1 MNGSG
6 IEEVWATIYAK
17 NSIVHMMSGHSYARA
32 LRAHILTYLALT
44 IPVSKSIDFEISG
57 DEDILIENLSHFSFD
72 LLADFLPLKNKIR
85 EKIIEK
91 FEALA
96 SASDTAKLWLQYYKL
111 VELALMFIRS
121 ERRGDI
127 SLQMYCCKEMLP

>member
-1 MNGSG
+1 M
-6 IEEVWATIYAK
+6 EV
-17 NSIVHMMSGHSYARA
+17 A
-32 LRAHILTYLALT
+32 LRRSILTYLALT
-44 IPVSKSIDFEISG
+44 VPVSKSIDFEISG

-96 SASDTAKLWLQYYKL
+96 SASDTANLWLQYYKL

-121 ERRGDI
+121 ERLGDI